1 MGVTDIVG
9 VTDMWRGVTR
19 LVHIVRLDYICNL
32 IRTKLGGVRGMVY
45 RRICIADTD
54 LSCNSLTSVLT
65 LSISAEVKWA

>member
-32 IRTKLGGVRGMVY
+32 IRTKLTAAGVY
-45 RRICIADTD
+45 KRIRIARID
-54 LSCNSLTSVLT
+54 LSCNNLTTIRVMKIL
-65 LSISAEVKWA
+65 AEVKWA